1 MSSNLIYLE
10 YKYNTFFDVIYDEN
24 DCISINI
31 SKDRGTVIFN
41 YGDSSYKEYKI
52 SLVDFIEL
60 DKILKKYDSLNWNKY
75 KEKDKEIIDGDNT
88 FISFRYDNGEYHV
101 ISSNE
106 YPIGK
111 NLVFRDISLYLNK
124 LKS

>member
-10 YKYNTFFDVIYDEN
+10 YKYNTVFEDIYDEN

-41 YGDSSYKEYKI
+41 YGDKSYKEYKV
-52 SLVDFIEL
+52 SLDDFIEL
-60 DKILKKYDSLNWNKY
+60 NKILEKYDTMNWDKY
-75 KEKDKEIIDGDNT
+75 REKDKEIIDGDNT
-88 FISFRYDNGEYHV
+88 FISFRYDNGEYHI
-101 ISSNE
+101 ISANE

-111 NLVFRDISLYLNK
+111 NLVFRDISFYLNK

>member
-10 YKYNTFFDVIYDEN
+10 YKYNTVFEDVYDEN

-31 SKDRGTVIFN
+31 SKDRGTIIFN
-41 YGDSSYKEYKI
+41 YGDNSYKEYKV
-52 SLVDFIEL
+52 SLADFIEL
-60 DKILKKYDSLNWNKY
+60 DKILEKYDAINWDKY

-88 FISFRYDNGEYHV
+88 FVSFRYDNGEHHV

-111 NLVFRDISLYLNK
+111 NLVFRDISSYLNK